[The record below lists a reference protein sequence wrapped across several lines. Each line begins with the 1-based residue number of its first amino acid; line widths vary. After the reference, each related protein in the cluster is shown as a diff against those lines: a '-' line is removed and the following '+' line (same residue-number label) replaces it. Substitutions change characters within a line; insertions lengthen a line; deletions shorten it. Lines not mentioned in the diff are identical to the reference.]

1 VPAPSG
7 VVPLLLQC
15 CDCCLQMLRLL
26 PTNVAIAIYVPMLQL
41 LSTNDVVQLFACC
54 SAQCTNV
61 AIVIF
66 DFEIFS
72 MLHTLS
78 AYVAIIVD
86 PCCINIF
93 FMWHSV
99 SCDVA
104 LVFLHVA
111 ECFMRCCIHLDYLFQ
126 MFSAG
131 FDMWYCKSG
140 FGTGAGLEAQLSEL
154 SWASGIK
161 CKCILCELKI

>member
-41 LSTNDVVQLFACC
+41 LSTNDVVQLFPCC

-72 MLHTLS
+72 MLQHMLQLLS
-78 AYVAIIVD
+78 IHVV
-86 PCCINIF
+86 
-93 FMWHSV
+93 SV
-99 SCDVA
+99 SFSCGIA
-104 LVFLHVA
+104 FHAMLH
-111 ECFMRCCIHLDYLFQ
+111 
-126 MFSAG
+126 
-131 FDMWYCKSG
+131 
-140 FGTGAGLEAQLSEL
+140 
-154 SWASGIK
+154 
-161 CKCILCELKI
+161 